1 VEAARDEL
9 NRINVFPVP
18 DGDTGT
24 NFSLTLRAVAGAVRR
39 LRRAPLTAVTRAMVD
54 GGIVGARGNSGML
67 LSQFLVGFRDALG
80 DRDVAGPADL
90 ARAMRAGSNQLAASL
105 DEPVEG
111 TILTVARA
119 AADEA
124 ERAGGLTERIDEFMR
139 LVLAG
144 ARAALERTPELLA
157 ALREAGVV
165 DAGAKAF
172 VRALEGIMRL
182 IEGHPVH
189 VARRSAL
196 PEAASAAAL
205 AHVAHERDY
214 RFCTEVLVRGSALPA
229 ATTVRTGLR
238 SLGGSIVVLADGD
251 LLRVHVHT
259 DQPEEVFA
267 LAQRWGVIAA
277 RKADDVR
284 EQHRRLA
291 QAQRPVAVV
300 VDSSC
305 DLPDDLADRLG
316 LIIVPVQVI
325 ENGKVYLDRVE
336 ISSLELYRRMR
347 HQQTRFTTS
356 QPAPG
361 ALGQAY
367 MDGRAQADEVLAL
380 MLSGALSGTYGSA
393 AAVAKS
399 LNLTGVTVFDSRTT
413 SLGLGLLALRASELV
428 ERGLRVAAI
437 VEELRRV
444 RAQSSLFFTLD
455 TFEHLLRS
463 GRIGR
468 ARAWVGEWLD
478 LKPIL
483 EINQEGAVEPLD
495 RVRGRERLIPR
506 VLEHLDRR
514 LTPAPERVRFGI
526 VHADVEDTARELE
539 AEIRR
544 RYAPVD
550 CLVQPVTAA
559 LGAHTGPGAWGVAYQ
574 IEDGYQ

>member
-1 VEAARDEL
+1 MARDEL

-39 LRRAPLTAVTRAMVD
+39 LRGAPLPTVTRAMVD
-54 GGIVGARGNSGML
+54 GCIVGARGNSGML
-67 LSQFLVGFRDALG
+67 LSQFLLGFRNALG
-80 DRDVAGPADL
+80 DRELAAPADL

-124 ERAGGLTERIDEFMR
+124 ERAGGVTERVDEFMR
-139 LVLAG
+139 LVLTG

-182 IEGHPVH
+182 IEGHPVR
-189 VARRSAL
+189 VARRSL
-196 PEAASAAAL
+196 SPDAASAAAL
-205 AHVAHERDY
+205 AQVAQERDY

-229 ATTVRTGLR
+229 ATTVRAGLR

-267 LAQRWGVIAA
+267 LARGWGVIAA
-277 RKADDVR
+277 QKADDVR

-305 DLPDDLADRLG
+305 DLPDDLADGRG

-325 ENGKVYLDRVE
+325 ENAKVYLDRVD
-336 ISSLELYRRMR
+336 ITSPELYRRMR
-347 HQQTRFTTS
+347 HEHARFTTS

-361 ALGQAY
+361 ALGQAFI
-367 MDGRAQADEVLAL
+367 DGRAQADEVLAL
-380 MLSGALSGTYGSA
+380 MLSGALSGTYASA

-399 LNLTGVTVFDSRTT
+399 LGLAGVTVFDSRTT
-413 SLGLGLLALRASELV
+413 SLSLGLLALRATELV

-437 VEELRRV
+437 VEELRRI
-444 RAQSSLFFTLD
+444 RARSSLFFTLD

-468 ARAWVGEWLD
+468 ARAWVGERLH

-483 EINQEGAVEPLD
+483 EVNQEGVVEPLD
-495 RVRGRERLIPR
+495 RVLGRERLIPR
-506 VLEHLDRR
+506 VLEHLERR
-514 LTPAPERVRFGI
+514 LTPLPERVRFGI
-526 VHADVEDTARELE
+526 VHADAEESARELE
-539 AEIRR
+539 AEIQR
-544 RYAPVD
+544 RYTPVD
-550 CLVQPVTAA
+550 ILVQPVTAA
-559 LGAHTGPGAWGVAYQ
+559 LGAHIGPGAWGVASQ
-574 IEDGYQ
+574 VE

>member
-1 VEAARDEL
+1 MDAARDEL

-24 NFSLTLRAVAGAVRR
+24 NFSLTLHAVASAVRR
-39 LRRAPLTAVTRAMVD
+39 LRAAPLPAVARAMVD
-54 GGIVGARGNSGML
+54 GCIVGARGNSGML

-80 DRDVAGPADL
+80 DRETAGPADL
-90 ARAMRAGSNQLAASL
+90 ARAMRAGSDQLAASL

-119 AADEA
+119 AAEEA
-124 ERAGGLTERIDEFMR
+124 ERATGLTERIDEFMR
-139 LVLAG
+139 QVLAG

-157 ALREAGVV
+157 VLREAGVV

-182 IEGHPVH
+182 IEGHPVR
-189 VARRSAL
+189 VARRSL
-196 PEAASAAAL
+196 SPDAASAAAL
-205 AHVAHERDY
+205 AQVAQERDY

-229 ATTVRTGLR
+229 ATTVRAGLR

-267 LAQRWGVIAA
+267 LARGWGVIAA

-305 DLPDDLADRLG
+305 DLPDDLADGRG

-325 ENGKVYLDRVE
+325 ENAKVYLDRVD
-336 ISSLELYRRMR
+336 ITSPELYRRMR
-347 HQQTRFTTS
+347 HEQARFTTS

-361 ALGQAY
+361 ALGQAFI
-367 MDGRAQADEVLAL
+367 DGRAQADEVLAL
-380 MLSGALSGTYGSA
+380 MLSGALSGTYASA

-399 LNLTGVTVFDSRTT
+399 LGLAGVTVFDSRTT
-413 SLGLGLLALRASELV
+413 SLSLGLLALRATELV

-437 VEELRRV
+437 VEELRRI
-444 RAQSSLFFTLD
+444 RARSSLFFTLD

-468 ARAWVGEWLD
+468 ARAWVGERLH

-483 EINQEGAVEPLD
+483 EVNQEGVVEPLD
-495 RVRGRERLIPR
+495 RVLGRERLIPR
-506 VLEHLDRR
+506 VLEHLERR
-514 LTPAPERVRFGI
+514 LTPLPERVRFGI
-526 VHADVEDTARELE
+526 VHADAEESARELE
-539 AEIRR
+539 AEIQR
-544 RYAPVD
+544 RYTPVD
-550 CLVQPVTAA
+550 ILVQPVTAA
-559 LGAHTGPGAWGVAYQ
+559 LGAHIGPGAWGVAYQ
-574 IEDGYQ
+574 VE